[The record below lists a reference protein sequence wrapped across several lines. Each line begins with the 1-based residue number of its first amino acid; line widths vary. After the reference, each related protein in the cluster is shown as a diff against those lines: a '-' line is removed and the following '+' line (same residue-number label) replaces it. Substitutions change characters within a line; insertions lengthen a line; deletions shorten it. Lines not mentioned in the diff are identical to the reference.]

1 MNSSFI
7 GKVDKARRYAEEKER
22 VSITTFKA
30 TFHGIHGTYQ
40 VAFDAGAWECQCHF
54 FATRAV
60 CSHTM
65 ALQRILD
72 EVLIR
77 GTAASEQAASLQ
89 R

>member
-7 GKVDKARRYAEEKER
+7 GKVDKARKYAEEKER

-30 TFHGIHGTYQ
+30 NFHGNHGSYE
-40 VAFDAGAWECQCHF
+40 VSFDRGNWECQCEF
-54 FATRAV
+54 FAGHQA

-72 EVLIR
+72 EVLTQGIK
-77 GTAASEQAASLQ
+77 ASEVG
-89 R
+89 

>member
-7 GKVDKARRYAEEKER
+7 GKVDKARKYAEEKDR

-30 TFHGIHGTYQ
+30 NFHGIHGSYEVT
-40 VAFDAGAWECQCHF
+40 FDTGTWNCQCHF
-54 FATRAV
+54 FVGHQA

-72 EVLIR
+72 QVLVR
-77 GTAASEQAASLQ
+77 GGASESVA
-89 R
+89 